1 MNAPLLEILLE
12 CSLLGD
18 AANISDEG
26 ENVLTSNKRKVSWS
40 VHSLVAVAAWRT
52 IVMRFNRFG

>member
-18 AANISDEG
+18 AANVSDEG
-26 ENVLTSNKRKVSWS
+26 ENVLTSNKRKVS
-40 VHSLVAVAAWRT
+40 
-52 IVMRFNRFG
+52 